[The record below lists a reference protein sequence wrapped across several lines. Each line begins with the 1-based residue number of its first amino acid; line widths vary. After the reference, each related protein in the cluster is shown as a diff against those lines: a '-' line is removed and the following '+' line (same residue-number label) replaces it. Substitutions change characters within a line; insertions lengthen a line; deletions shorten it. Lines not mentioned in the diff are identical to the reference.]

1 VNIKNLRYATL
12 GELCQVIREEGTAI
26 EKCVA
31 HSELERRAFEYGI
44 RFTDLISSAA

>member
-1 VNIKNLRYATL
+1 MTVKTFRNATL
-12 GELCQVIREEGTAI
+12 GQLCQVIREGTAI

-31 HSELERRAFEYGI
+31 HSELERRAFKYGI

>member
-1 VNIKNLRYATL
+1 MTLTSFRRATL
-12 GELCQVIREEGTAI
+12 GELCQVIKEGTAI

-44 RFTDLISSAA
+44 RFTELIQHAA